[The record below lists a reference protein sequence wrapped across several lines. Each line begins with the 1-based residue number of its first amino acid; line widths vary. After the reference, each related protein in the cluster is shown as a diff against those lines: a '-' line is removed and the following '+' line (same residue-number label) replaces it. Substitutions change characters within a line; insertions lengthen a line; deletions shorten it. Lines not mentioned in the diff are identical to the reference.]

1 MGENIQGFVN
11 SFESFGAV
19 DGPGIRFVVFLSG
32 CPLRCLYCHNP
43 ETWARQGTA
52 TGVEEL
58 LKRAL
63 RYRAYWKGGGG
74 ITVSGGEPM
83 LQMDFVTELFRR
95 AKAEG
100 ITTCLDTS
108 GAVFSRDSEVLS
120 KIDALLKVTD
130 LILLD
135 IKHIDSEKHRE
146 LTGKG
151 NENILDFA
159 KYLSYKNI
167 PVWIRHVLV
176 PGINDD
182 GDSLQR
188 LGHFIQGLKN
198 VKRIQ
203 VLPYHGMAINKYKEL
218 GLPYSLQH
226 TPEPD
231 SAAVE
236 RAMGIL
242 KAENVVTDR

>member
-1 MGENIQGFVN
+1 MGVNIQGFVN
-11 SFESFGAV
+11 SYESFGAV

-32 CPLRCLYCHNP
+32 CPLRCRYCHNP
-43 ETWARQGTA
+43 ETWATQGSS
-52 TGVEEL
+52 TGVDEV

-63 RYRAYWKGGGG
+63 RYRSYWKGGGG

-83 LQMDFVTELFRR
+83 LQAEFVTELFRR
-95 AKAEG
+95 AKADG
-100 ITTCLDTS
+100 VTTCLDTS
-108 GAVFSRDSEVLS
+108 GAVFSRSPESLS
-120 KIDALLKVTD
+120 KIDSLLQVTD
-130 LILLD
+130 LVLLD
-135 IKHIDSEKHRE
+135 IKHIDSKKHEE

-159 KYLSYKNI
+159 KYLSEKNI

-182 GDSLQR
+182 EESLKS

-198 VKRIQ
+198 VERIQ
-203 VLPYHGMAINKYKEL
+203 VLPYHSMAINKYKEL
-218 GLPYSLQH
+218 GLPYSLQQ

-236 RAMGIL
+236 RAMDIL
-242 KAENVVTDR
+242 GAGG

>member
-11 SFESFGAV
+11 SYESFGAV

-32 CPLRCLYCHNP
+32 CPLRCRYCHNP
-43 ETWARQGTA
+43 ETWATQGSP
-52 TGVEEL
+52 TGVEEV

-63 RYRAYWKGGGG
+63 RYRSYWKGGGG

-83 LQMDFVTELFRR
+83 LQAEFVTELFRR
-95 AKAEG
+95 AKVEG
-100 ITTCLDTS
+100 VTTCLDTS
-108 GAVFSRDSEVLS
+108 GAVFSRIPESLENIDS
-120 KIDALLKVTD
+120 LLQVTD
-130 LILLD
+130 LVLLD
-135 IKHIDSEKHRE
+135 IKHIDSKKHEE

-159 KYLSYKNI
+159 KYLSDKNI

-182 GDSLQR
+182 EESLKSLGD
-188 LGHFIQGLKN
+188 FIHGLKN
-198 VKRIQ
+198 VERIQ
-203 VLPYHGMAINKYKEL
+203 VLPYHSMAINKYKEL
-218 GLPYSLQH
+218 GLPYSLQQ
-226 TPEPD
+226 TSEPD

-236 RAMGIL
+236 RAMDIL
-242 KAENVVTDR
+242 GAGG

>member
-11 SFESFGAV
+11 SYESFGAV

-32 CPLRCLYCHNP
+32 CPLRCRYCHNP
-43 ETWARQGTA
+43 ETWARQGTLTA
-52 TGVEEL
+52 VDDV

-63 RYRAYWKGGGG
+63 RYRSYWKGGGG

-83 LQMDFVTELFRR
+83 LQAEFVTELFSR

-108 GAVFSRDSEVLS
+108 GAVFSRSPEVLA
-120 KIDALLKVTD
+120 KIDSLLQVTD
-130 LILLD
+130 LVLLD
-135 IKHIDSEKHRE
+135 IKHIDSKKHE
-146 LTGKG
+146 NLTGKG

-159 KYLSYKNI
+159 KYLSDKGI

-182 GDSLQR
+182 EESLNT
-188 LGHFIQGLKN
+188 LGHFIHGLKN
-198 VKRIQ
+198 IERIQ

-218 GLPYSLQH
+218 GLPYSLQQ
-226 TPEPD
+226 TSEPD

-236 RAMGIL
+236 RAMNLLG
-242 KAENVVTDR
+242 AGE